1 MTIHTKYYGD
11 IEYQREDLFFF
22 PDGLFGFSELND
34 YLPLCMN
41 EEDDAVLLLQ
51 STENPEVAFVVIN
64 PLFLCPDYSPSLT
77 PEELSYLGVKNPEE
91 LSYFSICVL
100 QNPYSESTVN
110 LKCPIVVN
118 PITHKG
124 LQVIMEH
131 SPYEYRHKLSS
142 FSAIQPR

>member
-1 MTIHTKYYGD
+1 MTIHTNYYGD
-11 IEYQREDLFFF
+11 IEYQKEDLFFF
-22 PDGLFGFSELND
+22 PDGLFGFSDLKY

-41 EEDDAVLLLQ
+41 EEDDAALLLQ
-51 STENPEVAFVVIN
+51 STENPEISFVVIN
-64 PLFLCPDYSPSLT
+64 PLFLCPDYSPILT
-77 PEELSYLGVKNPEE
+77 PEELSYLEVTDCEE

-110 LKCPIVVN
+110 LKCPLVIN

-131 SPYEYRHKLSS
+131 CPYEYRHTLSS
-142 FSAIQPR
+142 FPSI